1 MDELGKELRNV
12 TKTIKLEFYL
22 ELLVTISLRF
32 IQGKFIESVS
42 EQFYR
47 ENFSVNAASCE
58 FLEFLLSY
66 VEPKNKVTFVTS
78 EVIVLLILIPI
89 VSTSFVTLDKTS
101 PVSWESK

>member
-1 MDELGKELRNV
+1 MPEISINFFIKEKISQILLEMDDLGKELRNV

-42 EQFYR
+42 ESFYR

-66 VEPKNKVTFVTS
+66 VEPKNKVMDIAQS
-78 EVIVLLILIPI
+78 
-89 VSTSFVTLDKTS
+89 
-101 PVSWESK
+101 SKYC